1 LVALAIV
8 LSTAVLLLAVLV
20 AGLLRSHADI
30 LKALHELGVGVG
42 EPSGGDADDHGGHN
56 RGHGHERGRS
66 PGPNGGDPAPGG
78 GGVMSVPLTMG
89 PPLPGERNST
99 SAPTVAGVTP
109 GGDALAV
116 AVAGADHLT
125 LLAFLSSGCSTCAGF
140 WEAFRQPDHL
150 GLPGGTR
157 LVVVTKGPEM
167 EIPAEVAA
175 RTPPGL
181 PVVMSTE
188 AWGDYEVP
196 GSPFFVLVEGR
207 TGRRIGEGV
216 ANHFHQ
222 VAELVRR
229 AEADARSF
237 TLGSRSR
244 AHAEG
249 LDGPARE
256 LANDRELKDA
266 GILPGDPSLYPSSL
280 ADVYGPIDPAR
291 RSGGVPV
298 GEPTTKAG

>member
-1 LVALAIV
+1 MVALAVV
-8 LSTAVLLLAVLV
+8 LSAVVLLLAVLV

-30 LKALHELGVGVG
+30 LKALHDLGVGVG
-42 EPSGGDADDHGGHN
+42 EPSGDGAHHHAEGDHAAGDHGDHRQGA
-56 RGHGHERGRS
+56 GA
-66 PGPNGGDPAPGG
+66 GDPAVGRAGP
-78 GGVMSVPLTMG
+78 VSVPLTMG

-99 SAPTVAGVTP
+99 AAPTVAGVTP

-116 AVAGADHLT
+116 AVAGGDHLT

-140 WEAFRQPDHL
+140 WKAFRQPEHL
-150 GLPGGTR
+150 GLPVGTR

-167 EIPAEVAA
+167 EIPVEVAA
-175 RTPPGL
+175 QAPPGL
-181 PVVMSTE
+181 SVVMSTE

-196 GSPFFVLVEGR
+196 GSPFFVLVDGR
-207 TGRRIGEGV
+207 SGRRIGEGV

-229 AEADARSF
+229 AEVDARSF
-237 TLGSRSR
+237 TMGSRSR
-244 AHAEG
+244 AYAEG

-256 LANDRELKDA
+256 LANDRELMAA

-280 ADVYGPIDPAR
+280 DDVYGPAGRADRPSGTPASR
-291 RSGGVPV
+291 
-298 GEPTTKAG
+298 PTTRAS